1 MRMMRDEDEDDDE
14 DGDDDDDMWLC
25 MIFYDDIL
33 LELEVADE
41 PWFQQNLMK

>member
-1 MRMMRDEDEDDDE
+1 MRDEDEDDDE
-14 DGDDDDDMWLC
+14 DGDDDDDDMWLC

>member
-1 MRMMRDEDEDDDE
+1 MMRDEDEDDDE